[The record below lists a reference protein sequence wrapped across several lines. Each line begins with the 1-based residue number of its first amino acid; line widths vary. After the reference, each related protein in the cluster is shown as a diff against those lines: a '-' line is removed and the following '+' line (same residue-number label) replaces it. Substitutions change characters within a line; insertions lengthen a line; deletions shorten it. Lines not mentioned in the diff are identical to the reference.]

1 MSADAPGREPAP
13 WHVARELARA
23 TGAPRP
29 PVPAALEDAVGQV
42 LAEPVVAANDL
53 PPFDSAAMD
62 GWAVA
67 GPGPWHVVGE
77 VLAGSP
83 PVPLADGT
91 AVRIATGAALP
102 IGAEA
107 VLRREHGDED
117 DVRLTPRHH
126 GGPAM
131 GTDIR
136 NRGAECRRG
145 DLLAAAGAVASP
157 ALVGMA
163 AAAGLDTLT
172 VVRTPQVA
180 TLVLGDELLVRG
192 PARDGRVRDALGPM
206 LPGWIGALGALAYPP
221 QHVPDTLDALLLAI
235 DDAACDVIV
244 TTGSTARGPVD
255 HLHRALDRL
264 GADVLVDG
272 VAVRPGHPMLLAALP
287 DGRVLVGLPGN
298 PLAAVSGLLT
308 LVGPLL
314 AGMRDDPAA
323 DPTLPEQRAVL
334 AEGVTSHPDDTR
346 LVPVRLDRGELVVS
360 AGPLHHVGPAMLR
373 GLAEA
378 DAVAVIPPGGGQRG
392 SSVAVLEVPL
402 P

>member
-1 MSADAPGREPAP
+1 
-13 WHVARELARA
+13 
-23 TGAPRP
+23 
-29 PVPAALEDAVGQV
+29 VPAALEDAVGQV
-42 LAEPVVAANDL
+42 LAEPVVAATDL
-53 PPFDSAAMD
+53 PAFDTAAMD

-107 VLRREHGDED
+107 VLRRSAAS
-117 DVRLTPRHH
+117 RTTSASPRATMADPPWAPTSA
-126 GGPAM
+126 PAR
-131 GTDIR
+131 D
-136 NRGAECRRG
+136 
-145 DLLAAAGAVASP
+145 AAAGTCSP
-157 ALVGMA
+157 PRCGGLTR
-163 AAAGLDTLT
+163 AGGHGRSGGT
-172 VVRTPQVA
+172 RHPHRGAHPQVA

-221 QHVPDTLDALLLAI
+221 QHVPDTLEALALAI

-264 GADVLVDG
+264 GARVLVDG

-314 AGMRDDPAA
+314 AGMRDDPGA

-334 AEGVTSHPDDTR
+334 ADSVSSHPDDTR

-360 AGPLHHVGPAMLR
+360 AWPLHHVGPAMLR

-392 SSVAVLEVPL
+392 ASVAVLEVPL